1 MANTGKKNFT
11 GVPFGSNLYMVNP
24 RYHNNFSTITYNGS
38 TYPINNILN
47 LDKDNNAIEV
57 EYDYDDNPMK
67 EWITPSEDFW
77 ATNIPTDNQASI
89 QQTGYTDDLMEKAL
103 LNNSMEGMTIPQR
116 QEYLN
121 DYEKDKT
128 RNEAWNKRAQM
139 MATRG
144 IGTGT
149 FTGGELQPMTN
160 YRSSIWDYKAP
171 SIKGPAEDIDKVMLG
186 TLGLG
191 IAPVA
196 IPEVATALSTMSIP
210 FEQTIANTLANPY
223 VQAGLTSAFAA
234 GAAQEMPHTLQ
245 NTSAAREEFMQH
257 PSWYTG
263 LNYAGELGKLGLNV
277 SMFVPPT
284 KALVQGGKQLYDA
297 ASNIGR
303 NIADRYLFVQRPDTW
318 TRGIGMGREGLD
330 DAIRTGVIRGNP
342 RGTERTAHDFTKL
355 YNRNRDHF
363 RDIMEDTGI
372 KGIESKYQSRTLS
385 EEEFNAIKKA
395 SANYTKQRMVMSNG
409 TFTMKTLPADPLSDY
424 PTYADYINSIKNDVE
439 KVEQMPSRI
448 ASGEVKVDTDL
459 TPTSEIP
466 TGRPV
471 IERFGPNSDYI
482 VDGTPLSYWYNDG
495 RNPIKKGHD
504 YAGSNY
510 GVRVNNIED
519 YTPFMHQLHLH
530 PSFFRSPR
538 LEDPQVEVFQ
548 KGPFGLT
555 VKLDKET
562 MQPLWKQDLKNGVSE
577 LYNGILDY
585 AARMGSDYAAGRQLG
600 RALNENIGNTRF
612 AIGEPTGGVYGEVP
626 RITAENMAGK
636 SADSWEAAYA
646 RALNSGDVAEQQRLI
661 GLRFANDANNSATVS
676 GSSPQILYH
685 TGRDNVTS
693 FKKPSGNASISY
705 DDLHNL
711 SWAEKEGYEISPEEL
726 VKYNNGETAVVNKPT
741 GTYLS
746 DDNITSRTYLG
757 KEPDV
762 NTTYELYANVENP
775 YIIEGNGQQ
784 LYSDADSVE
793 ALKEAVRNGN
803 DSVFLK
809 NIRDYGPNEGERLV
823 EGEFQ
828 DSPSTTIIV
837 QNPTTQL
844 KSADPVTYDNNGW
857 AIPITERFHFD
868 PQDVDIRGRGWFGE
882 PIEVPEVNVPTSL
895 AKGEVVTDA
904 PEGSGILKGY
914 DINSVP
920 SLTRVPTDSFGY
932 PVSDTAIPYTGTLE
946 KPKVDWTGWEK
957 YRQQHYDK
965 IMEDWN
971 NNGPLRSHLE
981 RSGITNPE
989 IALDYVMSPKELA
1002 RIIQRESLDDYNF
1015 ATTKFFRDYVKSN
1028 PEYAKKYIDNVVD
1041 AVENEF
1047 GFKLNL
1053 NTQTLL
1059 KGLIKRKNMEDLMSD
1074 IRDAVSARLKRSGMS
1089 EWDVL
1094 DAMYN
1099 GYVKDGKVI
1108 SFDNAVDS
1116 VRNSALKDSDL
1127 ENKFIEYL
1135 YTSPEFFGHP
1145 YKAVAAPWYYGLI
1158 HVPLNADNYGVAFS
1172 HEFGHLED
1180 LGDVAKYGVVESTQ
1194 NNYAASAKSPLF
1206 KKAFNLSKLSKDMRD
1221 YFTGKKGDKEGN
1233 LTEIVQRATQLKDFD
1248 RLSKG
1253 QKITGKR
1260 LKELATEYL
1269 KSGMLDNN
1277 MTEFFSTIKDYEA
1290 AAEWINRFGKAIIPS
1305 LIGAGTAY
1313 GLSNNDS
1320 NVQALGGPLARM
1332 ANMFDN
1338 GGYKYYMKP
1347 SDVGYY
1353 APEVRVTPSGSGPA
1367 AILENGDYGVTAG
1380 TLNYMGVPIY
1390 EEGKELNDIQY
1401 RTQPTNAEASHLADD
1416 MVSATEFKPQHLL
1429 TAPLQGLM
1437 PLNISN
1443 WIGLADEDNN
1453 MGLAYLYSDKNPG
1466 FFIGNDPTKPFSKQ
1480 FAKEHPYWAMS
1491 GNLIGDALGTLGVG
1505 KTLKTGYGKIT
1516 STYDDAK
1523 YHIDAFRE
1531 NWANPYARED
1541 MKNGLSD
1548 FWHLWKN
1555 SIKNPKQGRVLGAYT
1570 TKSYPYTGAGMYEYS
1585 AERPGRA
1592 SINLGGMNTKLKD
1605 FNWDFKP
1612 ETIGHYYGA
1621 DGTVTSG
1628 TADDLLQVGIEGWE
1642 PIYVDPKKID
1652 VGALKRD
1659 IEGLPSRVGVR
1670 GDANSNTLGQ
1680 QLALDYSK
1688 GNYKD
1693 MLLHFMHNTGD
1704 FNPVRVP
1711 KRGGYNVPVLGAEN
1725 SAQSP
1730 AAEAMLYGMRLKNPW
1745 KFDLRYST
1753 HPAGNFNNYATG
1765 INRPIYEAEQ
1775 AYLAG
1780 NMSAEDY
1787 VELYNKWLEGIEGKF
1802 NVHNLPQDQL
1812 MRRAYV
1818 DKSGRVVKPQAWLI
1832 RKDYGGP
1839 LVQMANRYEMGG
1851 PKKKLEP
1858 YYGIYGNVSPYIG
1871 EGAPILQY
1879 DVDSD
1884 EWYSDTWSDDNKRV
1898 KQERGWY
1905 KNAPQSFKDN
1915 YWMVVDP
1922 NGDKIKYVSSE
1933 KYKAGS
1939 DWYNGRSPM
1948 FGSGSWSDNSNSYA
1962 NPFEEEKIID
1972 GKVVWPEEGEFYID
1986 GQQIYTD
1993 GEGGGYTE
2001 YEPFTAPNSYDEGGS
2016 LNTHKKWEDLS
2027 MKERGEMIRVAV
2039 RNGITNLSDIKSKY
2053 NEFAEGGNLYAKGNP
2068 LKKATLS
2075 PNVQYAIRYFMNK
2088 GLAPHQAA
2096 GLVGNL
2102 MRESSSNLNIGARNP
2117 NGGAFGIAQWLGA
2130 RQKNLFARYGRTP
2143 SLQQQLDYVWH
2154 ELNTTHKNGL
2164 RSLLASRDAAEAARN
2179 AFGWY
2184 EFSVGPEGA
2193 VADMNRHNQNGTWA
2207 LNKGVQFAS
2216 QLMGQPVPQIV
2227 NLPQQQIP
2235 QAPIGYVQEQPQGTI
2250 IPPLTPYNQEAFYNQ
2265 DNTSNNQALIDMMNS
2280 IQDQYNAYQE
2290 DVRRKELAQQEAA
2303 IKQQRMQG
2311 LSTLLSMFGSMN
2323 QDEGTSPFNYMANM
2337 LTMMPNT

>member
-38 TYPINNILN
+38 TYPIKNILN
-47 LDKDNNAIEV
+47 LDKGNNAIEV
-57 EYDYDDNPMK
+57 EYDYDGSPMK

-89 QQTGYTDDLMEKAL
+89 QQTGYNGLDTLD
-103 LNNSMEGMTIPQR
+103 
-116 QEYLN
+116 
-121 DYEKDKT
+121 
-128 RNEAWNKRAQM
+128 KRAQM

-210 FEQTIANTLANPY
+210 FEQTIANILANPY

-263 LNYAGELGKLGLNV
+263 LNYVGELGKLGLDA
-277 SMFVPPT
+277 SMFAPPT

-303 NIADRYLFVQRPDTW
+303 NIADRYLFVQHPDTW
-318 TRGIGMGREGLD
+318 TRGFGRFAGTPAEEWAMRGAEASAPRITEGNVTSVPVSSYQIEHYPGYQLG
-330 DAIRTGVIRGNP
+330 RLMRGNALEKQLSKS
-342 RGTERTAHDFTKL
+342 GTVSVNSIKAHI
-355 YNRNRDHF
+355 N
-363 RDIMEDTGI
+363 
-372 KGIESKYQSRTLS
+372 KGNAVEKAVVDKVLS
-385 EEEFNAIKKA
+385 SEQFAGKKA
-395 SANYTKQRMVMSNG
+395 VDYNEFRKAVQDELITYDRVS
-409 TFTMKTLPADPLSDY
+409 SDK
-424 PTYADYINSIKNDVE
+424 YADYGIKSLGFKNQMDSDAQSIRFNE
-439 KVEQMPSRI
+439 ETGEFEQI
-448 ASGEVKVDTDL
+448 APFAEFK
-459 TPTSEIP
+459 P
-466 TGRPV
+466 
-471 IERFGPNSDYI
+471 
-482 VDGTPLSYWYNDG
+482 
-495 RNPIKKGHD
+495 
-504 YAGSNY
+504 
-510 GVRVNNIED
+510 D
-519 YTPFMHQLHLH
+519 YTLNTYTFE
-530 PSFFRSPR
+530 SPR
-538 LEDPQVEVFQ
+538 IP
-548 KGPFGLT
+548 
-555 VKLDKET
+555 
-562 MQPLWKQDLKNGVSE
+562 
-577 LYNGILDY
+577 I
-585 AARMGSDYAAGRQLG
+585 
-600 RALNENIGNTRF
+600 
-612 AIGEPTGGVYGEVP
+612 
-626 RITAENMAGK
+626 
-636 SADSWEAAYA
+636 
-646 RALNSGDVAEQQRLI
+646 
-661 GLRFANDANNSATVS
+661 
-676 GSSPQILYH
+676 
-685 TGRDNVTS
+685 
-693 FKKPSGNASISY
+693 GNASHYNRGTLGHSRTYTTEEEPNVLHIMESQSDWAQHKPTELLKTHDIKSLQDWEEEMAFQKANAGQGYKGVDYKQEMRDLEAARAFVDPETSY
-705 DDLHNL
+705 LADNYERRQIQENL
-711 SWAEKEGYEISPEEL
+711 KYAAEHGQTRMRYPTAETAANIEGYEKIGIETPE
-726 VKYNNGETAVVNKPT
+726 
-741 GTYLS
+741 
-746 DDNITSRTYLG
+746 
-757 KEPDV
+757 
-762 NTTYELYANVENP
+762 
-775 YIIEGNGQQ
+775 
-784 LYSDADSVE
+784 
-793 ALKEAVRNGN
+793 
-803 DSVFLK
+803 
-809 NIRDYGPNEGERLV
+809 IRD
-823 EGEFQ
+823 
-828 DSPSTTIIV
+828 
-837 QNPTTQL
+837 
-844 KSADPVTYDNNGW
+844 
-857 AIPITERFHFD
+857 
-868 PQDVDIRGRGWFGE
+868 
-882 PIEVPEVNVPTSL
+882 
-895 AKGEVVTDA
+895 
-904 PEGSGILKGY
+904 
-914 DINSVP
+914 
-920 SLTRVPTDSFGY
+920 
-932 PVSDTAIPYTGTLE
+932 
-946 KPKVDWTGWEK
+946 
-957 YRQQHYDK
+957 
-965 IMEDWN
+965 
-971 NNGPLRSHLE
+971 
-981 RSGITNPE
+981 ITN
-989 IALDYVMSPKELA
+989 
-1002 RIIQRESLDDYNF
+1002 RIDAIQREIDFPDPDFFVEMSQDEIRAFEKKWVKFTESEEYKNLAEELERLKNKRADLWKSAPQDYNPKHK
-1015 ATTKFFRDYVKSN
+1015 TIL
-1028 PEYAKKYIDNVVD
+1028 KKYSSFPKQYRKLYKD
-1041 AVENEF
+1041 AE
-1047 GFKLNL
+1047 
-1053 NTQTLL
+1053 
-1059 KGLIKRKNMEDLMSD
+1059 
-1074 IRDAVSARLKRSGMS
+1074 
-1089 EWDVL
+1089 
-1094 DAMYN
+1094 
-1099 GYVKDGKVI
+1099 
-1108 SFDNAVDS
+1108 
-1116 VRNSALKDSDL
+1116 VREVTD
-1127 ENKFIEYL
+1127 
-1135 YTSPEFFGHP
+1135 
-1145 YKAVAAPWYYGLI
+1145 
-1158 HVPLNADNYGVAFS
+1158 
-1172 HEFGHLED
+1172 
-1180 LGDVAKYGVVESTQ
+1180 
-1194 NNYAASAKSPLF
+1194 
-1206 KKAFNLSKLSKDMRD
+1206 
-1221 YFTGKKGDKEGN
+1221 
-1233 LTEIVQRATQLKDFD
+1233 
-1248 RLSKG
+1248 SKG
-1253 QKITGKR
+1253 NTWY
-1260 LKELATEYL
+1260 EV
-1269 KSGMLDNN
+1269 DVP
-1277 MTEFFSTIKDYEA
+1277 KDYLNQ
-1290 AAEWINRFGKAIIPS
+1290 EWQY
-1305 LIGAGTAY
+1305 AY
-1313 GLSNNDS
+1313 
-1320 NVQALGGPLARM
+1320 GGPLVRM
-1332 ANMFDN
+1332 ANMFDG

-1347 SDVGYY
+1347 SDAGYY

-1390 EEGKELNDIQY
+1390 EESKELNNNQY
-1401 RTQPTNAEASHLADD
+1401 RTMPTNAEASHFADD

-1491 GNLIGDALGTLGVG
+1491 GNLMGDALGTLGVG

-1516 STYDDAK
+1516 SAYDDAK

-1628 TADDLLQVGIEGWE
+1628 TVDDLLQAGIEGWE

-1711 KRGGYNVPVLGAEN
+1711 KRGWYNVPVLGAEN

-1730 AAEAMLYGMRLKNPW
+1730 AAEAMLYGIRLKNPW

-1818 DKSGRVVKPQAWLI
+1818 DKSGKVVKPQAWLI

-1839 LVQMANRYEMGG
+1839 LVHMANRYEMGG
-1851 PKKKLEP
+1851 PKKKYEP

-1884 EWYSDTWSDDNKRV
+1884 EWYSDTWSDDSKRV

-1922 NGDKIKYVSSE
+1922 NGDKIKYVSPE

-1939 DWYNGRSPM
+1939 DWYNGRSPI

-2027 MKERGEMIRVAV
+2027 MKERGEMIRVAI

-2053 NEFAEGGNLYAKGNP
+2053 NEFAEGGNLYGGTTQKTQQMQRRSWKTSHQQRWFAF
-2068 LKKATLS
+2068 LK
-2075 PNVQYAIRYFMNK
+2075 RK
-2088 GLAPHQAA
+2088 GLSDADAA
-2096 GLVGNL
+2096 RLSGFFMAQDGL
-2102 MRESSSNLNIGARNP
+2102 ESAGGTSSA
-2117 NGGAFGIAQWLGA
+2117 A
-2130 RQKNLFARYGRTP
+2130 RQKNNYGGMQRNGKNISYPSVEAYMEDKWNMMNSKFRSALGARTIDEYATILGNPNTAGKGYLYYVTDQAKYDPNSPVWRAAQTKHMHNYINGMRSWAGQGSVKFNDNNYSYNQNTWPQGYVYDVLPQLFAMDGVPITVSSGYRPGAVVNGTNTP
-2143 SLQQQLDYVWH
+2143 SKHGMNQAADIVGDFAKIQQVLDNPNSNVSRWMLANGYGY
-2154 ELNTTHKNGL
+2154 LNETLPEIMEKTGATGKHYHIGSDSYLARQYADKFKN
-2164 RSLLASRDAAEAARN
+2164 AS
-2179 AFGWY
+2179 
-2184 EFSVGPEGA
+2184 P
-2193 VADMNRHNQNGTWA
+2193 
-2207 LNKGVQFAS
+2207 QF
-2216 QLMGQPVPQIV
+2216 
-2227 NLPQQQIP
+2227 
-2235 QAPIGYVQEQPQGTI
+2235 YEQPQGTMV
-2250 IPPLTPYNQEAFYNQ
+2250 PPLTPYNQEAFYGQN
-2265 DNTSNNQALIDMMNS
+2265 NTSNNQALIDMMNS

-2323 QDEGTSPFNYMANM
+2323 QYEGTSPYSYMSNM
-2337 LTMMPNT
+2337 LTMMPT